1 MNLMEEKEN
10 TKTTK
15 ESKHRC
21 FGRSLAAMARRIL
34 SVLFDP
40 RFVLVVIYVAV
51 VAFLWYILRNN
62 HISPKVFGEC
72 FWYLSIVSFALF
84 ILLGLVREK

>member
-1 MNLMEEKEN
+1 
-10 TKTTK
+10 
-15 ESKHRC
+15 
-21 FGRSLAAMARRIL
+21 MAGRIL
-34 SVLFDP
+34 SVLFDL
-40 RFVLVVIYVAV
+40 RFVLVVIYVAA

-84 ILLGLVREK
+84 VLFDLVGEK